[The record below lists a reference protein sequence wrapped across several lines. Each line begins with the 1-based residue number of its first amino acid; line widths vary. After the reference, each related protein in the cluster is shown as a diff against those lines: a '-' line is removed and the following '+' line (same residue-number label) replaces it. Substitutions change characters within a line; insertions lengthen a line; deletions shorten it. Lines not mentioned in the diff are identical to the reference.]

1 MTADF
6 LNDMARGNNIL
17 KFYCFFFLLFD
28 ALDLFCSRSTKKGGK
43 KTALKEK
50 LLIKL
55 SFYIVYFIYFDF
67 IKKIILL
74 KKTQV
79 FCSLERKYC
88 GWRRKIVLDSTEMPS
103 SKVIVNS
110 PIAF

>member
-74 KKTQV
+74 KKNTGV
-79 FCSLERKYC
+79 LFIRKKVLWLEEK
-88 GWRRKIVLDSTEMPS
+88 
-103 SKVIVNS
+103 NS
-110 PIAF
+110 ARFH

>member
-74 KKTQV
+74 KKNTGV
-79 FCSLERKYC
+79 LFIRKKVLWLEEK
-88 GWRRKIVLDSTEMPS
+88 
-103 SKVIVNS
+103 NS
-110 PIAF
+110 ARFHWNAKF